1 MAKRII
7 LKSGLRL
14 ILHPMQNTK
23 TITLLVLLATGSKY
37 ESQNLNG
44 ISHLLEHLFFKGT
57 KKRPTTLDIAKE
69 LDGVGGA
76 YNAFTGKEVMG
87 FWVKVSAKH
96 FPLAAD
102 VLSDMLFNPLFEQ
115 KEMEKEK
122 KVVFEEIN
130 MIEDDPQRHISDLFE
145 KLLYGDQPAGRLII
159 GNKQTLTPISRDD
172 IIKQFHRHFTAK
184 NIVISVAG
192 NIDSQTLVP
201 ELAKVFDKFRKIEP
215 PVKLPVGEKQDTP
228 QALLHFKETGQ
239 THLCLGVRA
248 FSLSS
253 PNRYI
258 MDVISSVLGGSMSAR
273 LSVEVRQKRGLA
285 YYVST
290 SLGEYTDSGYLV
302 TQAGVDNSRLD
313 EALITILNE
322 YKKIRTKKV
331 PRQELEKVKENIKG
345 RMLLGLETSDA
356 WAAYN
361 GEQEILEQRVLS
373 PEEECAK
380 IDSVS
385 QADIL
390 RVAKEI
396 FAPERLNLALIGPF
410 KDKERFEKLLKL

>member
-1 MAKRII
+1 
-7 LKSGLRL
+7 
-14 ILHPMQNTK
+14 
-23 TITLLVLLATGSKY
+23 
-37 ESQNLNG
+37 
-44 ISHLLEHLFFKGT
+44 
-57 KKRPTTLDIAKE
+57 
-69 LDGVGGA
+69 
-76 YNAFTGKEVMG
+76 
-87 FWVKVSAKH
+87 
-96 FPLAAD
+96 
-102 VLSDMLFNPLFEQ
+102 
-115 KEMEKEK
+115 
-122 KVVFEEIN
+122 
-130 MIEDDPQRHISDLFE
+130 
-145 KLLYGDQPAGRLII
+145 
-159 GNKQTLTPISRDD
+159 
-172 IIKQFHRHFTAK
+172 
-184 NIVISVAG
+184 
-192 NIDSQTLVP
+192 
-201 ELAKVFDKFRKIEP
+201 
-215 PVKLPVGEKQDTP
+215 
-228 QALLHFKETGQ
+228 
-239 THLCLGVRA
+239 
-248 FSLSS
+248 
-253 PNRYI
+253 
-258 MDVISSVLGGSMSAR
+258 MSAR